1 MMQQAFRTGAVFA
14 LTVLAAL
21 GCGAAAARAEPLEAT
36 LALTIDVLSGD
47 HEIRLRQR
55 DQLHWVPLP
64 IGELTLRRGADTLRI
79 EGMPP
84 LSSTYGTDAAANR
97 GSVKLSILNATYRHA
112 LGAGWFAGIGETVYN
127 QATTDVP
134 GLGSGAEQDSR
145 VAGTRVELGRILRLG
160 GDRIEAWG
168 AANPAMHGLVQ
179 TRPAGPVFCS
189 FSFPS
194 PPGTLPVCV
203 PFGPGNVTAKDGESA
218 SQIDLSA
225 RIAHRLGSRG
235 ELLYGIRYLNYSARL
250 DAAPGHLADR
260 NVGFAPVVGYRV
272 RL

>member
-1 MMQQAFRTGAVFA
+1 MIHRLFHTAVVAVFIVAGAVAF
-14 LTVLAAL
+14 
-21 GCGAAAARAEPLEAT
+21 GPSAARAEPLEAK

-64 IGELTLRRGADTLRI
+64 IGELTLRRGADMLRV

-84 LSSTYGTDAAANR
+84 LSSTYGTGNAQSRN
-97 GSVKLSILNATYRHA
+97 SVKLSILNATYRRA
-112 LGAGWFAGIGETVYN
+112 LGGGWFAGLGQTVYN

-134 GLGSGAEQDSR
+134 GFFRGAEQDSR
-145 VAGTRVELGRILRLG
+145 VTGARFELGRIVPLGRDRL
-160 GDRIEAWG
+160 EAWG
-168 AANPAMHGLVQ
+168 AVNPTMHGLVQ
-179 TRPAGPVFCS
+179 TRTPDITVCS
-189 FSFPS
+189 ISFPS
-194 PPGTLPVCV
+194 TGPAVCGV
-203 PFGPGNVTAKDGESA
+203 ITGSGFSEKDGESA

-225 RIAHRLGSRG
+225 RIAHRVGTRG

-250 DAAPGHLADR
+250 DLAPGHLADR
-260 NVGFAPVVGYRV
+260 NVGFAPLVGYRV